1 MTLVKICG
9 VTDPET
15 AYFAALSGAKFIG
28 IIFAKNSKRAV
39 DLDQAVAIV
48 KGAKKGGAKVVGV
61 FVEQNGEEMQKI
73 IDYVG
78 LDAVQL
84 HGPECRETHGE
95 LSEQVIRFYV
105 CPVSLDGFVQ
115 EEKHHGFECLNKER
129 DYLLYDG
136 LVSEAGQTFKWDA
149 LEPRR
154 DFNFILAGGLNP
166 ENVALAIKKKQ
177 PDIVDVTNGV
187 ENPKYKKDKA
197 LIQAFIREVSTR

>member
-15 AYFAALSGAKFIG
+15 AYFAAVSGASFVG
-28 IIFAKNSKRAV
+28 IVFAKDSQRCINSDRAI
-39 DLDQAVAIV
+39 AIA

-61 FVEQNGEEMQKI
+61 FVEQDAEAMQKI
-73 IDYVG
+73 IDHVG

-84 HGPECRETHGE
+84 HGPEARRNHVE
-95 LSEQVIRFYV
+95 LSENVIRFYV
-105 CPVSLDGFVQ
+105 CPVSPDGFVQ
-115 EEKHHGFECLNKER
+115 EEKHHGFEALKRER

-136 LVSEAGQTFKWDA
+136 LVPGSGETFKWDA

-177 PDIVDVTNGV
+177 PDVVDVASGV
-187 ENPKYKKDKA
+187 ENPKYKKDRM
-197 LIQAFIREVSTR
+197 LIQAFIQEVL